1 METSIA
7 VPARA
12 SDASGAFSALAGAMS
27 SELRRHCYRMM
38 GGIQD
43 AEDCVQE
50 TLLRGWREF
59 AGLRDG
65 AAARPWLY
73 SIATRV
79 CLDALRTRRRR
90 QTLFGPSL
98 DEVELET
105 GPGAEPWVEPWP
117 GGVPPSGP
125 ERGQDIRLAFVSLL
139 HGLSP
144 RARAVLLLHDGV
156 GMTAAEAAAA
166 LGISVAAARS
176 ALQRARTALPAPEI
190 VAPQHVAATD
200 DALVGA
206 YIDAWNAGDVG
217 ALIGLLH
224 KDIVLTMPPWR
235 RTFIGREEVAR
246 FMTGVW
252 PRYDGFRAV
261 AVVANGQPAAAVY
274 ARRGDAPC
282 LAHSLHILAGTGEI
296 REVVLY
302 APPLGATLFAAFGL
316 PPTG

>member
-1 METSIA
+1 MWMETSIA
-7 VPARA
+7 VPDGSGAP
-12 SDASGAFSALAGAMS
+12 DASGAFSALAGATRC
-27 SELRRHCYRMM
+27 ELKRHCYRMM
-38 GGIQD
+38 GGVQD

-59 AGLRDG
+59 ASLRDG
-65 AAARPWLY
+65 AAGRPWLY

-98 DEVELET
+98 DEVE
-105 GPGAEPWVEPWP
+105 PGTEPATEPWVEPWP

-125 ERGQDIRLAFVSLL
+125 ERGQDMRLAFVSLL

-176 ALQRARTALPAPEI
+176 ALQRARTALPLQD
-190 VAPQHVAATD
+190 VVAAD
-200 DALVGA
+200 DAPVEA
-206 YIDAWNAGDVG
+206 YVDAWNAGDVD

-224 KDIVLTMPPWR
+224 QDIVLTMPPWH
-235 RTFIGREEVAR
+235 RTFTGRDEVAR

-252 PRYDGFRAV
+252 PRYESFRAV

-274 ARRGDAPC
+274 TRRDDGSYLP
-282 LAHSLHILAGTGEI
+282 HSLHVLAGRGRVREI
-296 REVVLY
+296 VLY
-302 APPLGATLFAAFGL
+302 APPLGASLFAAFGL

>member
-1 METSIA
+1 MQMENAII
-7 VPARA
+7 VPD
-12 SDASGAFSALAGAMS
+12 SSGAFSALAGAMGS
-27 SELRRHCYRMM
+27 DLKRHCYRMM
-38 GGIQD
+38 GGLQD

-59 AGLRDG
+59 PSLRDR

-98 DEVELET
+98 DEME
-105 GPGAEPWVEPWP
+105 PGTEPWVEPWP
-117 GGVPPSGP
+117 GGVPSSGP
-125 ERGQDIRLAFVSLL
+125 EHGQDMRLAFVSLL

-156 GMTAAEAAAA
+156 GMTAAEAATA

-176 ALQRARTALPAPEI
+176 ALQRARAALP
-190 VAPQHVAATD
+190 PQNVAAD
-200 DALVGA
+200 DLPVEA
-206 YIDAWNAGDVG
+206 YVDAWNAGDVG

-224 KDIVLTMPPWR
+224 KDIVLTMPPWH
-235 RTFIGREEVAR
+235 RTFIGRDEVAR

-252 PRYDGFRAV
+252 PRYEGFRAV
-261 AVVANGQPAAAVY
+261 ALVANGQPAAAIY
-274 ARRGDAPC
+274 TKRDGASYLP
-282 LAHSLHILAGTGEI
+282 HSLHVLSGREKVS
-296 REVVLY
+296 EVVLY
-302 APPLGATLFAAFGL
+302 VPPLGATLFAAFGL
-316 PPTG
+316 PPVGDRV

>member
-1 METSIA
+1 MRMEASIT
-7 VPARA
+7 VPTA
-12 SDASGAFSALAGAMS
+12 SAEASGAFADLAGTMR
-27 SELRRHCYRMM
+27 SELKRHCYRMM
-38 GGIQD
+38 GGVQD

-59 AGLRDG
+59 AGLRDR
-65 AAARPWLY
+65 AAGRPWLY

-79 CLDALRTRRRR
+79 CLDALRARQRR

-98 DEVELET
+98 EEIEPGT
-105 GPGAEPWVEPWP
+105 GPWVEPWP

-144 RARAVLLLHDGV
+144 RARAVLLLRDGV

-176 ALQRARTALPAPEI
+176 ALQRARAALPAQD
-190 VAPQHVAATD
+190 VAPA
-200 DALVGA
+200 DAVQVEA
-206 YIDAWNAGDVG
+206 YVNAWNAGDVD

-224 KDIVLTMPPWR
+224 RDIVLTMPPWR
-235 RTFIGREEVAR
+235 RTFTGRDEVAR

-261 AVVANGQPAAAVY
+261 ATIANGQPAAAIY
-274 ARRGDAPC
+274 ARRDDTLHMP
-282 LAHSLHILAGTGEI
+282 HSLHVLSGSGQIG
-296 REVVLY
+296 EVVLY
-302 APPLGATLFAAFGL
+302 APPLGANLFTAFGL

>member
-1 METSIA
+1 MDMETSIA
-7 VPARA
+7 S
-12 SDASGAFSALAGAMS
+12 SDASGTFSTLASVMRAD
-27 SELRRHCYRMM
+27 LKRHCYRMM

-59 AGLRDG
+59 ASLRDG
-65 AAARPWLY
+65 AAGRPWLY

-98 DEVELET
+98 DE
-105 GPGAEPWVEPWP
+105 AEPGDGSWVEPWP
-117 GGVPPSGP
+117 GGGATSGP
-125 ERGQDIRLAFVSLL
+125 EAGQDIRLAFVSML

-166 LGISVAAARS
+166 LDISVAAARS
-176 ALQRARTALPAPEI
+176 ALQRARSALPGQQPASRPDE
-190 VAPQHVAATD
+190 
-200 DALVGA
+200 ALVQS
-206 YIDAWNAGDVG
+206 YVEAWNAGDVG

-224 KDIVLTMPPWR
+224 RDIVLAMPPWR
-235 RTFIGREEVAR
+235 RTFRGRQEVAH

-261 AVVANGQPAAAVY
+261 AVVANGQPAAGVY
-274 ARRGDAPC
+274 ARRQDAPH
-282 LAHSLHILAGTGEI
+282 LPHSLHVLAGSVTLE
-296 REVVLY
+296 EVVLY
-302 APPLGATLFAAFGL
+302 APPLGAGLFAAFGL
-316 PPTG
+316 PQTG

>member
-1 METSIA
+1 MRMETSIA
-7 VPARA
+7 VSAGP
-12 SDASGAFSALAGAMS
+12 SDASGAFFALAGSMS
-27 SELRRHCYRMM
+27 SELKRHCYRMM

-50 TLLRGWREF
+50 TLLRGWREY
-59 AGLRDG
+59 ASLRDG
-65 AAARPWLY
+65 AAVRPWLY

-90 QTLFGPSL
+90 QILFGPSL
-98 DEVELET
+98 DEVE
-105 GPGAEPWVEPWP
+105 PGTEPWIEPWP
-117 GGVPPSGP
+117 GGVPSSGP

-176 ALQRARTALPAPEI
+176 ALQRARTALP
-190 VAPQHVAATD
+190 PQDAEATD
-200 DALVGA
+200 DALVEA
-206 YIDAWNAGDVG
+206 YVDAWNAGDVG

-224 KDIVLTMPPWR
+224 RDIVLTMPPWR
-235 RTFIGREEVAR
+235 RTFTGREEVAR

-252 PRYDGFRAV
+252 PRYDGFRAA
-261 AVVANGQPAAAVY
+261 AVIANGQPAAAIY
-274 ARRGDAPC
+274 ARRGNPPC
-282 LAHSLHILAGTGEI
+282 LPHSLHVLAGKSQI
-296 REVVLY
+296 CEVVLY
-302 APPLGATLFAAFGL
+302 APPLGASLFAAFGL

>member
-1 METSIA
+1 MRMEISIA
-7 VPARA
+7 AADASRA
-12 SDASGAFSALAGAMS
+12 PDASGAFSALADAMRG
-27 SELRRHCYRMM
+27 ELKRHCYRMM
-38 GGIQD
+38 GGVQD

-65 AAARPWLY
+65 AAGRPWLY

-98 DEVELET
+98 DEVE
-105 GPGAEPWVEPWP
+105 PGTEPWVEPWP
-117 GGVPPSGP
+117 GGVPPSGL

-176 ALQRARTALPAPEI
+176 ALQRARTALPL
-190 VAPQHVAATD
+190 QDAAAD
-200 DALVGA
+200 DAPVEA
-206 YIDAWNAGDVG
+206 YVDAWNAGDVG

-224 KDIVLTMPPWR
+224 RDIVLTMPPWH
-235 RTFIGREEVAR
+235 RTFAGRDEVAR

-252 PRYDGFRAV
+252 PRYEGFRAV

-274 ARRGDAPC
+274 TRRDDAPY
-282 LAHSLHILAGTGEI
+282 LPHSLHVLAGRGQI
-296 REVVLY
+296 GEVVLY
-302 APPLGATLFAAFGL
+302 APPLGASLFAAFGL
-316 PPTG
+316 PPTA

>member
-1 METSIA
+1 MRMETSIA
-7 VPARA
+7 VPAGAPDA
-12 SDASGAFSALAGAMS
+12 SDAFSALAGAMN

-59 AGLRDG
+59 ASLRDG
-65 AAARPWLY
+65 SAVRPWLY

-98 DEVELET
+98 DEVEPGT
-105 GPGAEPWVEPWP
+105 GPWVEPWP
-117 GGVPPSGP
+117 GEVPSSSP

-139 HGLSP
+139 HGLSA

-176 ALQRARTALPAPEI
+176 ALQRARAALP
-190 VAPQHVAATD
+190 PQKVLAAD
-200 DALVGA
+200 NVPVEA
-206 YIDAWNAGDVG
+206 YVDAWNAGDVN

-224 KDIVLTMPPWR
+224 RDIVLTMPPWR
-235 RTFIGREEVAR
+235 RTFTGRDEVGR
-246 FMTGVW
+246 FMIAVW

-274 ARRGDAPC
+274 ARRDDGPY
-282 LAHSLHILAGTGEI
+282 LPHSLHVLTGGGQI
-296 REVVLY
+296 AQIVLY
-302 APPLGATLFAAFGL
+302 APPLGANLFAAFGL

>member
-1 METSIA
+1 MRMETSIG
-7 VPARA
+7 VP
-12 SDASGAFSALAGAMS
+12 DAPGAFSDLAGAMRG
-27 SELRRHCYRMM
+27 ELKRHCYRLM
-38 GGIQD
+38 GGVQD

-50 TLLRGWREF
+50 ALLRGWREF
-59 AGLRDG
+59 GSLRDG

-98 DEVELET
+98 DEIE
-105 GPGAEPWVEPWP
+105 PGTEPWVEPWP
-117 GGVPPSGP
+117 GGA

-144 RARAVLLLHDGV
+144 RARAVLLLHEGV

-176 ALQRARTALPAPEI
+176 ALQRARSAFAGRVT
-190 VAPQHVAATD
+190 PQDDEAAQNMP
-200 DALVGA
+200 VEA
-206 YIDAWNAGDVG
+206 YLDAWNAGDVD

-224 KDIVLTMPPWR
+224 RDIVMTMPPWR
-235 RTFIGREEVAR
+235 RTFIGREAVAR
-246 FMTGVW
+246 FMTSVW

-261 AVVANGQPAAAVY
+261 AMVANGQPAAALY
-274 ARRGDAPC
+274 ARRRNEATYLP
-282 LAHSLHILAGTGEI
+282 HSVHVLAGRGQVSEA
-296 REVVLY
+296 VLY
-302 APPLGATLFAAFGL
+302 VPPLGAKLFAAFGL
-316 PPTG
+316 PPTA